1 MATRPIDPLAPTAQ
15 VRLLDPVTVNQIAA
29 GEVVERPASVVKEL
43 VENAL
48 DAGATVIEVSLEDA
62 GRKLVQVADN
72 GTGMDRGSCLL
83 ALQRH
88 ATSKISSLDDLMQ
101 VATYGFRG
109 EALPSIGSVSRMT
122 VATGTGAGRTLVV
135 VADGEVSHPRHEPG
149 PQGTTVSVEDLF
161 LNVPARLK
169 FLKSDT
175 TEVAAVV
182 DVVSRMAVSRPEV
195 AFRLAHGSSVL
206 VQSSGSGDPFSAL
219 AEVWGREVARALVPL
234 DLFNGQVRVTGFVS
248 PPHFT
253 KPTRSMQWFFVNGR
267 PVRNRMLTAA
277 LDQAMRSL
285 TPEKRYPVAL
295 LHVEIDPAKIDVNVS
310 PTKSEVKFHQEGP
323 VFDGLR
329 RAVKDA
335 LLANGMVPSIEDL
348 AAVNQALAPDPAQ
361 SGFGGAWTSF
371 GAFPSASPQP
381 SPLWATVAA
390 QAPVGPGAPEGQPA
404 TTGRFADLLD
414 GLRVL
419 GQVDDTLIV
428 AENRTSL
435 LVIDQHVAHERIL
448 YEMLCRSRGAAPIE
462 QQRLL
467 EPVSLTV
474 GKRCLAVLTERLDDL
489 RDIGFDLEPF
499 GEDALL
505 VRSVPALGRG
515 KAPLD
520 VLQDMVDEIADGASG
535 SFTPTRD
542 AVYVMCSC
550 KMAVKAG
557 DRLAHAEMVKLVQDL
572 GETENPY
579 LCPHGRPITI
589 VLPKSDLLRRFKR

>member
-1 MATRPIDPLAPTAQ
+1 MATRPIESLAPSAR

-48 DAGATVIEVSLEDA
+48 DAGATVIEIQLEDA
-62 GRKLVQVADN
+62 GRKLIRVADN
-72 GTGMDRGSCLL
+72 GGGMDKESCLL

-109 EALPSIGSVSRMT
+109 EALPSIGSVSRMSVQSGIGGSRTCVT
-122 VATGTGAGRTLVV
+122 VTDGAVL
-135 VADGEVSHPRHEPG
+135 EPSQEPG
-149 PQGTTVSVEDLF
+149 PRGTTVAVEDLF

-175 TEVAAVV
+175 TEVSAVV

-195 AFRLAHGSSVL
+195 AVRLCHGASVL
-206 VQSSGSGDPFSAL
+206 IQTSGTGDPFSAM
-219 AEVWGREVARALVPL
+219 AEVWGREVARALVPI
-234 DLFNGQVRVTGFVS
+234 DLFNGQCRVTGFVS

-253 KPTRSMQWFFVNGR
+253 KPTRAMQWFFVNGR
-267 PVRNRMLTAA
+267 SVRNRMLTAA

-295 LHVEIDPAKIDVNVS
+295 LHIEIDPSSIDVNVS
-310 PTKSEVKFHQEGP
+310 PTKSEVKFHHEGP
-323 VFDGLR
+323 VFDCLR

-335 LLANGMVPSIEDL
+335 LLANGMVPSIDDL
-348 AAVNQALAPDPAQ
+348 AAVNEALAPTPAQ
-361 SGFGGAWTSF
+361 TAFGGSWSAF
-371 GAFPSASPQP
+371 GSFPSAAPAGVP
-381 SPLWATVAA
+381 TWATVEA
-390 QAPVGPGAPEGQPA
+390 QAPVEATGTEEASGPR
-404 TTGRFADLLD
+404 GRFADLLE

-419 GQVDDTLIV
+419 GQVDDTLII

-448 YEMLCRSRGAAPIE
+448 YEMLCRSRGSSAIE
-462 QQRLL
+462 KQRLL
-467 EPVSLTV
+467 EPVTITV
-474 GKRCLAVLTERLDDL
+474 GKRCLAVVTERLDDL
-489 RDIGFDLEPF
+489 RDIGFEIEPF

-505 VRSVPALGRG
+505 VRTVPALGRG
-515 KAPLD
+515 KPALE
-520 VLQDMVDEIADGASG
+520 VLTDMLDEIADGASG
-535 SFTPTRD
+535 SFVPTRD

-557 DRLAHAEMVKLVQDL
+557 DRLGHAEMLKLLQDL
-572 GETENPY
+572 AETENPY